1 MSFDSRGVFLYTDF
15 MITLARQIQ
24 LKLKK
29 CDEYM
34 IQFKIKLLK
43 KDYIAIATI
52 LNKYSDAEHMILLK
66 LCEYFKEDNPNFD
79 ADKFLDMVADD
90 NIS

>member
-1 MSFDSRGVFLYTDF
+1 MMT
-15 MITLARQIQ
+15 
-24 LKLKK
+24 
-29 CDEYM
+29 E
-34 IQFKIKLLK
+34 

-90 NIS
+90 DIS

>member
-1 MSFDSRGVFLYTDF
+1 MLDTLGVFLYTDYI
-15 MITLARQIQ
+15 MT
-24 LKLKK
+24 
-29 CDEYM
+29 
-34 IQFKIKLLK
+34 K

-66 LCEYFKEDNPNFD
+66 LCQYFKEDNPNFD

-90 NIS
+90 KLK

>member
-1 MSFDSRGVFLYTDF
+1 MFDTLGVFLYTGGI
-15 MITLARQIQ
+15 MMT
-24 LKLKK
+24 K
-29 CDEYM
+29 EN
-34 IQFKIKLLK
+34 
-43 KDYIAIATI
+43 YIAIAKI

-66 LCEYFKEDNPNFD
+66 LCEYFKKDNPDFD

>member
-1 MSFDSRGVFLYTDF
+1 MFDIRRVFLYTG
-15 MITLARQIQ
+15 IIN
-24 LKLKK
+24 
-29 CDEYM
+29 
-34 IQFKIKLLK
+34 KIKRETQTMMTK

-52 LNKYSDAEHMILLK
+52 LNKYSDAEHMILLN
-66 LCEYFKEDNPNFD
+66 LCEYFKDDNPNFD

>member
-1 MSFDSRGVFLYTDF
+1 MLLDIRGVFLYTDYI
-15 MITLARQIQ
+15 MMTKQN
-24 LKLKK
+24 
-29 CDEYM
+29 
-34 IQFKIKLLK
+34 
-43 KDYIAIATI
+43 YIAIATI

-66 LCEYFKEDNPNFD
+66 LCEYFKKDNPNFD

>member
-1 MSFDSRGVFLYTDF
+1 MLDIHGVFLYTDYI
-15 MITLARQIQ
+15 MMT
-24 LKLKK
+24 KK
-29 CDEYM
+29 N
-34 IQFKIKLLK
+34 
-43 KDYIAIATI
+43 YIAIATI

-66 LCEYFKEDNPNFD
+66 LCEYFKKDNPNFD

>member
-1 MSFDSRGVFLYTDF
+1 MLDIDGVFLYTDYI
-15 MITLARQIQ
+15 MMT
-24 LKLKK
+24 
-29 CDEYM
+29 
-34 IQFKIKLLK
+34 K

-66 LCEYFKEDNPNFD
+66 LCEYFKKDNPNFD

>member
-1 MSFDSRGVFLYTDF
+1 MIDIRRVFLYTDTI
-15 MITLARQIQ
+15 MMT
-24 LKLKK
+24 
-29 CDEYM
+29 
-34 IQFKIKLLK
+34 K

>member
-1 MSFDSRGVFLYTDF
+1 MMT
-15 MITLARQIQ
+15 
-24 LKLKK
+24 
-29 CDEYM
+29 
-34 IQFKIKLLK
+34 K

-66 LCEYFKEDNPNFD
+66 LFQYFKEDNPNFD

>member
-1 MSFDSRGVFLYTDF
+1 MFDIRRVFLYTDL
-15 MITLARQIQ
+15 MTKQNYIEIA
-24 LKLKK
+24 
-29 CDEYM
+29 
-34 IQFKIKLLK
+34 KI
-43 KDYIAIATI
+43 I
-52 LNKYSDAEHMILLK
+52 NKYGDRDYMLLLK

>member
-1 MSFDSRGVFLYTDF
+1 MLDTLGVFLYTDDI
-15 MITLARQIQ
+15 MMT
-24 LKLKK
+24 
-29 CDEYM
+29 
-34 IQFKIKLLK
+34 K

>member
-1 MSFDSRGVFLYTDF
+1 MIDIRRVFLYTG
-15 MITLARQIQ
+15 IIN
-24 LKLKK
+24 
-29 CDEYM
+29 
-34 IQFKIKLLK
+34 KIKRETQTMMTE